1 MEEIDQVMGIRKLKM
16 QFKRSRSEIEEEF
29 S

>member
-1 MEEIDQVMGIRKLKM
+1 MEEIDEGMRIRKLKM